1 MKKQTA
7 AVVTNAIADNS
18 EAARNAALFE
28 IRSLK
33 KDLAQLEKELSS
45 KKNESIDPAFDLI
58 HSAFEIFRYT
68 QVIAENVKLTE
79 QIDEVLEKTSY
90 KDFLDSKGARILKK
104 PEGWHWISP
113 AGEMHFLGAGSETQT
128 AAEKL
133 ESIISNRKKPAK
145 KKVVVK
151 NDAPKAETDTVKVDD
166 PAASKPIADD
176 STKDPKKSKTK

>member
-7 AVVTNAIADNS
+7 AAVTNAIEANS
-18 EAARNAALFE
+18 DSARNAALFE

-45 KKNESIDPAFDLI
+45 KKGESIEPAFDLI
-58 HSAFEIFRYT
+58 HSAFEIFRHT
-68 QVIAENVKLTE
+68 QVMAENKKLTE
-79 QIDEVLEKTSY
+79 QIDDSLEKSSY

-113 AGEMHFLGAGSETQT
+113 AGEMHFLGAGSETQA

-133 ESIISNRKKPAK
+133 ESIISRKRSAPKKAAAK
-145 KKVVVK
+145 KA
-151 NDAPKAETDTVKVDD
+151 APKAEPVAEKSATEESPKE
-166 PAASKPIADD
+166 
-176 STKDPKKSKTK
+176 PKKAKGK

>member
-7 AVVTNAIADNS
+7 AVVTNAIGDNS
-18 EAARNAALFE
+18 EAARNSALFE

-45 KKNESIDPAFDLI
+45 KKIEAIDPAFDLI

-68 QVIAENVKLTE
+68 QVIAENIKLTE
-79 QIDEVLEKTSY
+79 QIDDALEKSSY

-113 AGEMHFLGAGSETQT
+113 AGEMHFLGAGSETQA

-145 KKVVVK
+145 KKVAAK
-151 NDAPKAETDTVKVDD
+151 KSAPKAETDTVKVDGTID
-166 PAASKPIADD
+166 SKSVAGE
-176 STKDPKKSKTK
+176 SAKDPKKK